1 MWLTWLVLV
10 LVSASLMIVQAVLVL
25 RDKVVG
31 VPPMRQDAAIWA
43 CWLTPS
49 SICAM
54 SSSSIQ
60 TTARS
65 RDSSA

>member
-31 VPPMRQDAAIWA
+31 VPPMRQEEWSAAQHRFLNA
-43 CWLTPS
+43 LRLFKGS
-49 SICAM
+49 G
-54 SSSSIQ
+54 
-60 TTARS
+60 
-65 RDSSA
+65 